1 MTLLVEHHLQSEKHN
16 HNKNKN
22 HIMEKEFI
30 YERKENGELILI
42 SEKVIEK
49 SSEIIQQ
56 EISSKEDELLK
67 LYEEIQRLKENSKI

>member
-1 MTLLVEHHLQSEKHN
+1 MD
-16 HNKNKN
+16 
-22 HIMEKEFI
+22 KEFI

-56 EISSKEDELLK
+56 EISSKEDQLLK
-67 LYEEIQRLKENSKI
+67 LYEEIQRLKENSNI